1 MTSIG
6 GMLEMAKM
14 EINACGLKC
23 PQPVL
28 KLTAAAPTVKP
39 GDVVEVT
46 ADCATFSKDVETWCG
61 RMKKTL
67 MFCRDEGGGKFRA
80 QIQF

>member
-1 MTSIG
+1 
-6 GMLEMAKM
+6 MAV
-14 EINACGLKC
+14 EVLNTLGLKC

-28 KLTAAAPTVKP
+28 KLAAMAKEIPE
-39 GDVVEVT
+39 GDTVEVL
-46 ADCATFSKDVETWCG
+46 ADCESFPKDVEAWCT

-67 MFCRDEGGGKFRA
+67 LFCVDEGGGKHKA